1 MSKVHIVTD
10 SNAFL
15 RPEVA
20 ERYNIKVLP
29 QRLKVGGAYFEESEA
44 LDVDEMF
51 VKVQEIQ
58 AGGAKQMPVVQPPD
72 LNTVLDCYQSFG
84 HEAEQIVSIHMSGEL
99 SPTWKVARQ
108 AAELLKGRYTIRV
121 IDSLSTSYGLGLLVE
136 KAAQVAAEGASVSEI
151 ARFVNGAIPH
161 LYVTSFSE
169 SLNYLERSAQISP
182 SQSILGAMLGIKA
195 MIIMEEGQLM
205 ALEKVQTHEEVV
217 DKLYEFISEFAG
229 LEEIGIF
236 QHQYEDVQE
245 TLIERLKEDTRIASI
260 PLHRLPY
267 APSLAAYLGPNTMGV
282 VVYEGLY

>member
-108 AAELLKGRYTIRV
+108 AAELAKLAGAGRLVLTHFSPRYGDLKP
-121 IDSLSTSYGLGLLVE
+121 LLAE
-136 KAAQVAAEGASVSEI
+136 ARAIFSATDLAAEG
-151 ARFVNGAIPH
+151 R
-161 LYVTSFSE
+161 
-169 SLNYLERSAQISP
+169 
-182 SQSILGAMLGIKA
+182 
-195 MIIMEEGQLM
+195 
-205 ALEKVQTHEEVV
+205 
-217 DKLYEFISEFAG
+217 
-229 LEEIGIF
+229 IF
-236 QHQYEDVQE
+236 D
-245 TLIERLKEDTRIASI
+245 
-260 PLHRLPY
+260 LPY
-267 APSLAAYLGPNTMGV
+267 GHRSSIV
-282 VVYEGLY
+282 Q